1 VLTQWAEKTE
11 PEARKQAQAENPKL
25 INYGKKKR

>member
-1 VLTQWAEKTE
+1 MVPEKVE
-11 PEARKQAQAENPKL
+11 PEARKRAQAENPKL